1 LSLQINIYSLFL
13 ILAATATG
21 TLAYFLFKKEARASR
36 LFGWLMT
43 VLSIWAFAYGIEL
56 TSVNLERMLFWIRI
70 EYIGISVIP
79 AIWFMFCVSYSGH
92 NNWLDTPRKILLF
105 LIPVTT
111 LILVWTNDWHYL
123 YYSSVAVDDT
133 SGPFP
138 LLNFERGVWYWV
150 HTVYFYLLL
159 VWGTTLLLLNYRNS
173 DPLFKRQTLFVFFGA
188 FFPWMANIIY
198 LLGYRPFGYLDITP
212 FVFTLSGL
220 IIGIGLLQFKLF
232 EIIPVARDR
241 IIEDLAD
248 GVMVLDSHDRIIYCN
263 KQMLNILTEINQS
276 PVGSN
281 AADIFENFKLLL
293 KLIEKRINSKVD
305 LEINVAGSLRS
316 FETSSTTLFESR
328 SNYNGII
335 LLFHDV
341 SEQRITMSELV
352 NARIKAEEADRLKT
366 SFLANMSH
374 EIRNP
379 MNGIIGFAGLLRDES
394 SSDEDRQRY
403 AEIIENNAHHLLNI
417 INDIIDISK
426 IEAGQDRIKRDVI
439 SVTTLLNELGAFF
452 YEQAKKKNL
461 DLSFASA
468 ISESNDKIYTDP
480 LKLRQILVN
489 LIGNAVK
496 FTHEGG
502 ITIRAKKVNQDL
514 IFQITDTGIGI
525 KDDEQVHIFDR
536 FRQSYENNLMLNTG
550 TGLGLSISKGYATL
564 LGGTIEVKSKF
575 GSGSTFIL
583 KIPHIIADATKTPKV
598 VRKMQEAKIEMPD
611 WSNKTIL
618 LAEDEPVN
626 VMYIK
631 IALKNTKVNLIVAT
645 TGLEAIDEFKK
656 ADKVD
661 LVLMDIKMPEMD
673 GFEASENIKKINNE
687 TPIIAL
693 SGHAMVEQ
701 ERLDKAGFTALI
713 SKPVRKDDLINN
725 LKKWL

>member
-1 LSLQINIYSLFL
+1 MSHPINIFSLFL
-13 ILAATATG
+13 IIAAVATG
-21 TLAYFLFKKEARASR
+21 TLAYFLFKKEAKASR
-36 LFGWLMT
+36 IFGWLML

-56 TSVNLERMLFWIRI
+56 TVSTLDRMLFWIRI
-70 EYIGISVIP
+70 EYLGISVIP
-79 AIWFMFCVSYSGH
+79 AIWFMFCLSYSGH
-92 NNWLDTPRKILLF
+92 DRWLDAPRIILLF
-105 LIPVTT
+105 LIPITT
-111 LILVWTNDWHYL
+111 LLLVWTNDWHYL
-123 YYSSVAVDDT
+123 YYASVAVDDT

-138 LLNFERGVWYWV
+138 LLNFERGIWYWV
-150 HTVYFYLLL
+150 HTVYFYILL
-159 VWGTTLLLLNYRNS
+159 VWGTILLLQNYRNS
-173 DPLFKRQTLFVFFGA
+173 DPLFKRQTLLVFYGA
-188 FFPWMANIIY
+188 FFPWFANFIY
-198 LLGYRPFGYLDITP
+198 LLGFRPFGHIDLTP

-241 IIEDLAD
+241 IIEDLSD
-248 GVMVLDSHDRIIYCN
+248 GVIVLDRHDRIIYCN
-263 KQMLNILTEINQS
+263 KQMLKILSMPGYS
-276 PVGSN
+276 PVGDN
-281 AADIFENFKLLL
+281 ATDVFQEHKMLL
-293 KLIEKRINSKVD
+293 KLIENRINSKIN
-305 LEINVAGSLRS
+305 LELQYNGSKLT
-316 FETSSTTLFESR
+316 FEVHSTTLFESI

-341 SEQRITMSELV
+341 SDQRNTMAELV

-379 MNGIIGFAGLLRDES
+379 MNGIIGFAGLLRDEAT
-394 SSDEDRQRY
+394 SDEDRLRY
-403 AEIIENNAHHLLNI
+403 AEIIENNAQHLLNI

-426 IEAGQDRIKRDVI
+426 IEAGQERIKKDVI
-439 SVTTLLNELGAFF
+439 SVTALLNELGAFF

-468 ISESNDKIYTDP
+468 ISESNDNIFTDP
-480 LKLRQILVN
+480 QKLRQILLN

-496 FTHEGG
+496 FTSKGG
-502 ITIRAKKVNQDL
+502 ITIRAKIVNKEL
-514 IFQITDTGIGI
+514 IFQVSDTGIGI
-525 KDDEQVHIFDR
+525 KDDELEVIFDR
-536 FRQSYENNLMLNTG
+536 FRQSNENNFNITSG

-564 LGGTIEVKSKF
+564 LGGTIDVKSKF

-583 KIPHIIADATKTPKV
+583 KIPHIIADVTKTAKV
-598 VRKMQEAKIEMPD
+598 VKKMQEAKIEMPD
-611 WSNKTIL
+611 WSDKTIL

-645 TGLEAIDEFKK
+645 TGLEAVEEFKN
-656 ADKVD
+656 AAKVD

-673 GFEASENIKKINNE
+673 GFEASEIIKKMNE
-687 TPIIAL
+687 KLPIIAL

-713 SKPVRKDDLINN
+713 SKPVRKDDLINS
-725 LKKWL
+725 LKKWV